1 MEQTNLLLKCWKEQ
15 EKVFIDNLI
24 ISRKR
29 PTIISVHDLRVAIK
43 KLRSYLRLKQEL
55 NGDEWKRS
63 FSTVLMLFRSFAR
76 VADLDMSL
84 ALLRK
89 LEHKKFLL
97 PPSFKEKLSV
107 NRSLSRKLAN
117 QDAIK
122 FNEEDLDAF
131 VQQFNLELTDK
142 EICEKIIQY
151 SILKIKRVKRLTK
164 HFKKNAHEI
173 RKQLKDVHN
182 WVKIS
187 PEYFDKR
194 FINIAALDQ
203 MLKHLGAR
211 QDHFVFRK
219 NIAQYIKDMPEN
231 KERSNLK
238 TLGKKLKPVQD
249 GFLEKAREKWKDVM
263 PENES

>member
-1 MEQTNLLLKCWKEQ
+1 MEQINLLLKCWEQQ
-15 EKVFIDNLI
+15 EKAFIDNLL

-29 PTIISVHDLRVAIK
+29 PTIVSVHDLRVAIK
-43 KLRSYLRLKQEL
+43 KLRSYLRLKQKL
-55 NGDEWKRS
+55 NGDEWKSS
-63 FSTVLMLFRSFAR
+63 FSTVLTLFRSFAR
-76 VADLDMSL
+76 VRDFDTSL

-89 LEHKKFLL
+89 QKHKKLL
-97 PPSFKEKLSV
+97 SLPFFKEYLFV

-122 FNEEDLDAF
+122 FNEEDLNVFD
-131 VQQFNLELTDK
+131 QQFNLELSDK
-142 EICEKIIQY
+142 EICEKIILH
-151 SILKIKRVKRLTK
+151 SILKIKKVKELAK
-164 HFKKNAHEI
+164 HFQKSSHEI
-173 RKQLKDVHN
+173 RKQLKDVYN

-187 PEYFDKR
+187 PEYFDKS

-219 NIAQYIKDMPEN
+219 NIAQYIKDLPEN

-238 TLGKKLKPVQD
+238 ILGKKLKTVQD
-249 GFLEKAREKWKDVM
+249 EFLEKAREKWKDVM
-263 PENES
+263 PENGR

>member
-1 MEQTNLLLKCWKEQ
+1 MEEANLLLKCWIQQ
-15 EKVFIDNLI
+15 EKAFIDNLL

-29 PTIISVHDLRVAIK
+29 PTIASVHDLRVAIK
-43 KLRSYLRLKQEL
+43 KLRSYLRLKQKL

-63 FSTVLMLFRSFAR
+63 FSNVSALFRSFAR
-76 VADLDMSL
+76 VRDLDTSL

-89 LEHKKFLL
+89 KEHKKHLVF
-97 PPSFKEKLSV
+97 PFFKKELSE
-107 NRSLSRKLAN
+107 NRSLSSKLVK

-122 FNEEDLDAF
+122 FNEEDLNAF
-131 VQQFNLELTDK
+131 DQQFNLELSDK
-142 EICEKIIQY
+142 EICEKIIQH
-151 SILKIKRVKRLTK
+151 SILKIKKVKELTK

-173 RKQLKDVHN
+173 RKQLKDVYN

-194 FINIAALDQ
+194 FINIDALDQ
-203 MLKHLGAR
+203 MLKYLGAR

-219 NIAQYIKDMPEN
+219 KIEQYIKDMPEN

-238 TLGKKLKPVQD
+238 TLEKKLKIVQD
-249 GFLEKAREKWKDVM
+249 EFLEKARDEWKDVM
-263 PENES
+263 PENGK